1 MYGTNFFIE
10 RSQGGTES
18 VREQIIDVVVSRKKL
33 SENHYLGIRQTLPR
47 RYDLWRGTWT
57 GRFHPH
63 KNNVHIPLI
72 YSAIWADAARKAST
86 SLNQWPIVT
95 FQGYGPDDQPIARR
109 REALVSAQM
118 KDDRLFEK
126 QVDLFVAADLY
137 GVGVT
142 QVGWKRQ
149 REERMLEFV
158 DRLPLSGKTVKMI
171 KKGPIT
177 LFDGPTAENVDLLDF
192 FPAVNYS
199 RIIDMP
205 WCVRRYFLDLDDIRY
220 LSSEEMSI
228 FDKSEVARME
238 REGGVGWDHFTDE
251 ATVRRFATRTGM
263 DDATVKFMDKYMR
276 PVEIFEMWGYLPS
289 ELCPDGVR
297 HRVIT
302 VANSRYV
309 LRNRPNPFWH
319 QLKPF
324 IQFSPNPDPH
334 YFYAP
339 GKAEVMEK
347 IQITGNR
354 YINQS
359 LDAADLMID
368 PMWFYDRGANINT
381 RNLYAR
387 PGRFI
392 PVDGNPG
399 TVVQAMQ
406 MPHPNLMVA
415 DSRITLMKDFGN
427 MASGIVDDAVQGIG
441 GEKEQTAREFIGRRE
456 AAGNRLLLESR
467 LYEEMYLEPLANMFV
482 ALDKQ
487 FLQMPIEVLI
497 LGDSATLDPVTMSQI
512 PASRESLDD
521 FDLVPNYAARAIG
534 ATSGLT
540 QGMKQQN
547 LIQLLTAMGSP
558 LGQTIMG
565 QINAVN
571 FWRGIFREF
580 DIPNLNEIFV
590 QNPMLAQMVQGA
602 TQGQGGLNM
611 VPTSGQIVRGGAPTP
626 GQGRRPGQS
635 PIMGQ
640 GAAGL
645 PIPSLNSVPLNIDMQ
660 TALTPVGQA

>member
-1 MYGTNFFIE
+1 MYGTNFLIE
-10 RSQGGTES
+10 RERSGTEGR
-18 VREQIIDVVVSRKKL
+18 REQLIDMVVSRKKL
-33 SENHYLGIRQTLPR
+33 SENHYMGIRQSLPR
-47 RYDLWRGTWT
+47 RYDMWRGTWT

-72 YSAIWADAARKAST
+72 YSAIWSDAARKAST
-86 SLNQWPIVT
+86 SLNQWPIVS
-95 FQGYGPDDQPIARR
+95 FLGYGPDDMPVARR

-118 KDDRLFEK
+118 KDDHLFEK
-126 QVDLFVAADLY
+126 QVENFVTADLY

-149 REERMLEFV
+149 REVRIQEFV
-158 DRLPLSGKTVKMI
+158 DRLPLSGRVVRQI

-192 FPAVNYS
+192 FPAINFN
-199 RIIDMP
+199 RIYDMP
-205 WCVRRYFLDLDDIRY
+205 WCVRRYFLDLDDCRY
-220 LSSEEMSI
+220 LASEDMGVFNDVEL
-228 FDKSEVARME
+228 ARME
-238 REGGVGWDHFTDE
+238 REGGGGFDRYTDE

-263 DDATVKFMDKYMR
+263 DDSTVKFMDKYAR
-276 PVEIFEMWGYLPS
+276 PVEILEFWGYLPT

-302 VANSRYV
+302 VANNRYL

-324 IQFSPNPDPH
+324 LQFSPTPDPH

-347 IQITGNR
+347 LQITGNR

-399 TVVQAMQ
+399 QVVQAMQ

-415 DSRITLMKDFGN
+415 DSRIMLMKDFSN

-456 AAGNRLLLESR
+456 SAGNRLLLESR

-487 FLQMPIEVLI
+487 FLEMPIEVLI
-497 LGDSATLDPVTMSQI
+497 LGDNAVLDPVTMQQI
-512 PASRESLDD
+512 SGSREHLDEY
-521 FDLVPNYAARAIG
+521 DLIPNYAARAVG

-540 QGMKQQN
+540 RGMKQQN

-558 LGQTIMG
+558 MGQVLMG

-580 DIPNLNEIFV
+580 EVPNLNEIFV
-590 QNPMLAQMVQGA
+590 QNPMLQQM
-602 TQGQGGLNM
+602 TQGIAGPQGNVSM
-611 VPTSGQIVRGGAPTP
+611 VPTSAQVVGQ
-626 GQGRRPGQS
+626 RPRPS
-635 PIMGQ
+635 PFMGQ
-640 GAAGL
+640 GKAGL
-645 PIPSLNSVPLNIDMQ
+645 PLPNLQSIPLGLDFANNL
-660 TALTPVGQA
+660 APVGA

>member
-1 MYGTNFFIE
+1 MYGTNFLIE
-10 RSQGGTES
+10 RSRGGAEAQ
-18 VREQIIDVVVSRKKL
+18 REQIIDVVVSRKKL

-47 RYDLWRGTWT
+47 RYDMWRGTWT

-72 YSAIWADAARKAST
+72 YSAVWADAARKAST
-86 SLNQWPIVT
+86 SLNQWPIVS
-95 FQGYGPDDQPIARR
+95 FLGYGPDDMPIARK

-118 KDDRLFEK
+118 KDDNLFLK
-126 QVDLFVAADLY
+126 QVEMFVQADLY

-142 QVGWKRQ
+142 QIGWKRQ
-149 REERMLEFV
+149 REVRVQEFIDRM
-158 DRLPLSGKTVKMI
+158 PLSGRIVKQI

-177 LFDGPTAENVDLLDF
+177 LFDGPCTENVDLLDF
-192 FPAVNYS
+192 FPAVNYN
-199 RIIDMP
+199 RIFDMP
-205 WCVRRYFLDLDDIRY
+205 WCVRRYFLDLDDLRY
-220 LSSEEMSI
+220 LASEDI
-228 FDKSEVARME
+228 GTFDKSEVDRME

-263 DDATVKFMDKYMR
+263 DDATVKFMDKYSR

-302 VANSRYV
+302 VANSRYL

-324 IQFSPNPDPH
+324 IQYSPTPDPH

-368 PMWFYDRGANINT
+368 PMWFYDRSANINT
-381 RNLYAR
+381 KNLYAR
-387 PGRFI
+387 PGRFL
-392 PVDGNPG
+392 PVDGNPSN
-399 TVVQAMQ
+399 VVMPMQ
-406 MPHPNLMVA
+406 MPNSNLMVA

-487 FLQMPIEVLI
+487 FLEMPREILI
-497 LGDSATLDPVTMSQI
+497 LGDNATLDPVTFQQI
-512 PASRESLDD
+512 AGTRESMDD
-521 FDLVPNYAARAIG
+521 FDLVPNYAARAMG

-540 QGMKQQN
+540 KGMKQQN
-547 LIQLLTAMGSP
+547 LIQLLTAMASP
-558 LGQTIMG
+558 MGQVIMG

-580 DIPNLNEIFV
+580 EIPNLNEIFV
-590 QNPMLAQMVQGA
+590 TNPLLNQMVYSA
-602 TQGQGGLNM
+602 TGGQGGLNA
-611 VPTSGQIVRGGAPTP
+611 VPTSGQIVGTP
-626 GQGRRPGQS
+626 SGMPGQS

-640 GAAGL
+640 GNVGL
-645 PIPSLNSVPLNIDMQ
+645 PIPSLNSVPLNIDMAQ
-660 TALTPVGQA
+660 SMLAPVGQS

>member
-1 MYGTNFFIE
+1 MYGTNFLIE
-10 RSQGGTES
+10 RSQGGTEA

-33 SENHYLGIRQTLPR
+33 SENHYMGIRQSLPR
-47 RYDLWRGTWT
+47 RYDMWRGTWT

-72 YSAIWADAARKAST
+72 YSAVWADAARKAST
-86 SLNQWPIVT
+86 SLNMWPIVT
-95 FQGYGPDDQPIARR
+95 FVGYGPDDMPVARR

-118 KDDRLFEK
+118 KDDNLFLK
-126 QVDLFVAADLY
+126 QVELFVSADLY

-142 QVGWKRQ
+142 QVGWKRT
-149 REERMLEFV
+149 REMRIQEFV
-158 DRLPLSGKTVKMI
+158 DRLPLSGRTVKQI

-177 LFDGPTAENVDLLDF
+177 SFDGPCTENVDLLDF
-192 FPAVNYS
+192 FPAVNFS
-199 RIIDMP
+199 RITDMP

-220 LSSEEMSI
+220 LASEDMGV
-228 FDKSEVARME
+228 FDAEEVRRME

-263 DDATVKFMDKYMR
+263 DDATVKFMDKYAR
-276 PVEIFEMWGYLPS
+276 PVEIFEMWGYLPT

-297 HRVIT
+297 MRVIT
-302 VANSRYV
+302 IANSRYM

-319 QLKPF
+319 NLKPF
-324 IQFSPNPDPH
+324 IQYSPTPDPH

-347 IQITGNR
+347 LQITGNR

-368 PMWFYDRGANINT
+368 PMWFYDRNANINT

-399 TVVQAMQ
+399 QVVQAMQ

-415 DSRITLMKDFGN
+415 DSRVSLMKDFGN

-441 GEKEQTAREFIGRRE
+441 GDKEQTAREFIGRRE

-487 FLQMPIEVLI
+487 FLDMPVEVLI
-497 LGDSATLDPVTMSQI
+497 LGDNAVLDPVTQMQVGGT
-512 PASRESLDD
+512 REHLDD
-521 FDLVPNYAARAIG
+521 FDLVPNYAARAMG

-540 QGMKQQN
+540 KGMRQQN
-547 LIQLLTAMGSP
+547 LVQLLTAMGSP
-558 LGQTIMG
+558 MGQMVMG
-565 QINAVN
+565 QINQLN

-580 DIPNLNEIFV
+580 EIPNLNEIFV
-590 QNPMLAQMVQGA
+590 TNPMLNQMVTNVGYGQQGI
-602 TQGQGGLNM
+602 QG
-611 VPTSGQIVRGGAPTP
+611 VPSSGQIAQGAPV
-626 GQGRRPGQS
+626 RPGQS

-640 GAAGL
+640 NPAGGL
-645 PIPSLNSVPLNIDMQ
+645 GMPRLNAVPLNMDMQ
-660 TALTPVGQA
+660 NALTPVGQS